1 MYEHGVEYSTE
12 ATIDRRRP
20 AIAAKSL
27 GFGVNS
33 GWRIPLTGC
42 PSQGNLSGMPLE
54 PAFMVPTVL
63 MRLNPL
69 RIL

>member
-1 MYEHGVEYSTE
+1 MYEQGVEDSTE
-12 ATIDRRRP
+12 ATINRRRP
-20 AIAAKSL
+20 VIAVKSL
-27 GFGVNS
+27 GFGVNF

-42 PSQGNLSGMPLE
+42 PSQGNLSRMPLQ
-54 PAFMVPTVL
+54 PVFMVPIVL